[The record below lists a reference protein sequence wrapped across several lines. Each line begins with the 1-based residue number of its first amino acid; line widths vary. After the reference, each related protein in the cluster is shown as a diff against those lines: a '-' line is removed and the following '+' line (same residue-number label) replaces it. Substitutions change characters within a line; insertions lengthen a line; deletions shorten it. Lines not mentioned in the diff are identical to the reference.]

1 MLMVENFMLSDE
13 RIQLIVKSDKDKSAL
28 MAFSLSTPD
37 EKTPLLVYN
46 DGDRYRTL
54 EVLSI
59 IEDSADR
66 LTVMTVAN
74 VIYTFEMLTLE
85 SYNDYVKGKLWDNP
99 DFKTE
104 EEMGAY
110 FDDDDEIQPPTFTK
124 PIE

>member
-1 MLMVENFMLSDE
+1 MLVVENFILSDE
-13 RIQLIVKSDKDKSAL
+13 RIQLIVKSDKDKTAL

-37 EKTPLLVYN
+37 EKTPLLVYD
-46 DGDRYRTL
+46 DGDRFRTL
-54 EVLSI
+54 EVLST

-66 LTVMTVAN
+66 LTVMTIN
-74 VIYTFEMLTLE
+74 SVIYTFEILTLKN
-85 SYNDYVKGKLWDNP
+85 YNDYVKGKLWENP

-104 EEMGAY
+104 EELGAY